1 MALATPDNQR
11 SDKPEAKMDATNLY
25 REDVVTD
32 RRVGTLRMMTPI
44 KSDGSVDAAREPIF
58 VGEAQIMTNAGP
70 LPINFEIEAKTLA
83 DAVAQFGE
91 SAAQGVHLVVMR
103 ALRERVCLLLQ
114 GCIPWRTCQQDGPTI
129 RRGCDCTRA
138 HVLRSRRSHAASLLV
153 E

>member
-58 VGEAQIMTNAGP
+58 VDR
-70 LPINFEIEAKTLA
+70 K
-83 DAVAQFGE
+83 
-91 SAAQGVHLVVMR
+91 S
-103 ALRERVCLLLQ
+103 
-114 GCIPWRTCQQDGPTI
+114 
-129 RRGCDCTRA
+129 TR
-138 HVLRSRRSHAASLLV
+138 LNSSH
-153 E
+153 

>member
-44 KSDGSVDAAREPIF
+44 KSDGSVDTAREPIF

-91 SAAQGVHLVVMR
+91 SAKEGIERTVRELQELRRQQASTIVVPGAGGMGGMGG
-103 ALRERVCLLLQ
+103 LGGMGGGGKIQ
-114 GCIPWRTCQQDGPTI
+114 MP
-129 RRGCDCTRA
+129 
-138 HVLRSRRSHAASLLV
+138 
-153 E
+153 